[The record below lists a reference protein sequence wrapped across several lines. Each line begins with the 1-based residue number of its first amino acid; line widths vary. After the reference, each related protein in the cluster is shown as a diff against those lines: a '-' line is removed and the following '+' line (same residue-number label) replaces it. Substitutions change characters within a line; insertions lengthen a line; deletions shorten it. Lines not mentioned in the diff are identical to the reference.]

1 MLEIRIK
8 SVVECADGE
17 GARNTK
23 NNIMESIKRNIRGA
37 YTIWYRDVVRFKR
50 DRVRMLSSLGMP
62 VVYLFVFGSGLSPAM
77 AEMGGGHIDFKQF
90 MFPGVLTMTVLFT
103 SVFSAVSIVWDRE
116 FGFLKEVMVAPVSR
130 VAVALGKVAGGS
142 TVSLLQGLIVLL
154 LAPVLGVD
162 LSVSQ
167 LVTLIGLMVLLAIM
181 MTALGILIAARQ
193 TSMEGFHMM
202 MNFVLLPMFFL
213 SGAFFPLRGVPIWME
228 LLSKLDPVTYGVD
241 PLRQV
246 SLRALVPAE
255 LMHTIALNPLTYNVI
270 IMAAFSVLFLIPAV
284 WLFGRQK

>member
-1 MLEIRIK
+1 MERSLDK
-8 SVVECADGE
+8 P
-17 GARNTK
+17 NTK
-23 NNIMESIKRNIRGA
+23 IMNNIKRNIRGA

-50 DRVRMLSSLGMP
+50 DRVRMFSSLGMP

-77 AEMGGGHIDFKQF
+77 AEMGGGRIDFKQF

-142 TVSLLQGLIVLL
+142 TVSLFQGLIVLF

-167 LVTLIGLMVLLAIM
+167 IVTLIGLMILLAIM

-193 TSMEGFHMM
+193 KSMEGFHMM

-228 LLSKLDPVTYGVD
+228 VLSKLDPVTYGVD

-246 SLRALVPAE
+246 SLRALVPPD

-270 IMAAFSVLFLIPAV
+270 IMVAFAILFLIPAV

>member
-1 MLEIRIK
+1 MERSLDKPSI
-8 SVVECADGE
+8 
-17 GARNTK
+17 
-23 NNIMESIKRNIRGA
+23 NIMNNIKRNIRGA

-50 DRVRMLSSLGMP
+50 DRVRMFSSLGMP

-77 AEMGGGHIDFKQF
+77 AEMGGGRIDFKQF

-142 TVSLLQGLIVLL
+142 TVSLFQGLIVLL

-162 LSVSQ
+162 LSISQ
-167 LVTLIGLMVLLAIM
+167 IVTLIGLMILLAVM

-213 SGAFFPLRGVPIWME
+213 SGAFFPLRGIPIWME

-246 SLRALVPAE
+246 SLRALVPPD

-270 IMAAFSVLFLIPAV
+270 IMVSFAILFLIPAV

>member
-1 MLEIRIK
+1 MERSLDK
-8 SVVECADGE
+8 P
-17 GARNTK
+17 NT
-23 NNIMESIKRNIRGA
+23 NIMNNIKRNIRGA
-37 YTIWYRDVVRFKR
+37 YTIWYRDIVRFKR
-50 DRVRMLSSLGMP
+50 DRVRMFSSLGMP

-77 AEMGGGHIDFKQF
+77 AEMGGGRIDFKQF

-116 FGFLKEVMVAPVSR
+116 FGFLKVVMVAPVSR

-142 TVSLLQGLIVLL
+142 TVSLFQGLIVLL

-162 LSVSQ
+162 LSISQ
-167 LVTLIGLMVLLAIM
+167 IVTLIGLMILLAVM

-213 SGAFFPLRGVPIWME
+213 SGAFFPLRGIPIWME

-246 SLRALVPAE
+246 SLRALVPPD

-270 IMAAFSVLFLIPAV
+270 IMVSFAILFLIPAV

>member
-1 MLEIRIK
+1 MERSLDKPSI
-8 SVVECADGE
+8 
-17 GARNTK
+17 
-23 NNIMESIKRNIRGA
+23 NIMNNIKRNIRGA
-37 YTIWYRDVVRFKR
+37 YTIWYRDIVRFKR
-50 DRVRMLSSLGMP
+50 DRVRMFSSLGMP

-77 AEMGGGHIDFKQF
+77 AEMGGGRIDFKQF
-90 MFPGVLTMTVLFT
+90 MFAGVLTMTVLFT

-116 FGFLKEVMVAPVSR
+116 FGFLKVVMVAPVSR

-142 TVSLLQGLIVLL
+142 TVSLFQGLIVLL

-162 LSVSQ
+162 LSISQ
-167 LVTLIGLMVLLAIM
+167 IVTLIGIMILLAVM

-246 SLRALVPAE
+246 SLRALVPPD

-270 IMAAFSVLFLIPAV
+270 IMVSFTVLFLIPAV

>member
-1 MLEIRIK
+1 MERSLDK
-8 SVVECADGE
+8 PH
-17 GARNTK
+17 TK
-23 NNIMESIKRNIRGA
+23 IMNNIKRNIRGA

-50 DRVRMLSSLGMP
+50 DRVRMFSSLGMP

-77 AEMGGGHIDFKQF
+77 AEMGGGRIDFKQF

-142 TVSLLQGLIVLL
+142 TVSLFQGLIVLF

-162 LSVSQ
+162 LSISQ
-167 LVTLIGLMVLLAIM
+167 IVTLIGLMILLAIM

-193 TSMEGFHMM
+193 KSMEGFHML

-228 LLSKLDPVTYGVD
+228 VLSKLDPVTYGVD

-246 SLRALVPAE
+246 SLRALVPPD

-270 IMAAFSVLFLIPAV
+270 IMVSFAILFLIPAV

>member
-1 MLEIRIK
+1 MERALEIP
-8 SVVECADGE
+8 S
-17 GARNTK
+17 T
-23 NNIMESIKRNIRGA
+23 NIMESIKRNIRGA

-77 AEMGGGHIDFKQF
+77 AEMGGGRIDFKQF

-142 TVSLLQGLIVLL
+142 TVSLFQGLIVLL

-193 TSMEGFHMM
+193 KSMEGFHMM

-270 IMAAFSVLFLIPAV
+270 IMAAFSVVFLIPAV

>member
-1 MLEIRIK
+1 MERSLDKPSI
-8 SVVECADGE
+8 
-17 GARNTK
+17 
-23 NNIMESIKRNIRGA
+23 NIMNNIKRNIRGA

-50 DRVRMLSSLGMP
+50 DRVRMFSSLGMP

-77 AEMGGGHIDFKQF
+77 AEMGGGRIDFKQF

-142 TVSLLQGLIVLL
+142 TVSLFQGLIVLL

-162 LSVSQ
+162 LSISQ
-167 LVTLIGLMVLLAIM
+167 IVTLIGLMILLAVM

-213 SGAFFPLRGVPIWME
+213 SGAFFPLRGIPIWME

-246 SLRALVPAE
+246 SLRALVPPD

-270 IMAAFSVLFLIPAV
+270 IMAAFSVVFLIPAV

>member
-1 MLEIRIK
+1 MERSLDK
-8 SVVECADGE
+8 PH
-17 GARNTK
+17 TK
-23 NNIMESIKRNIRGA
+23 IMNNIKRNIRGA

-50 DRVRMLSSLGMP
+50 DRVRMFSSLGMP

-77 AEMGGGHIDFKQF
+77 AEMGGGRIDFKQF

-116 FGFLKEVMVAPVSR
+116 FGFLKEVMVARVSR

-142 TVSLLQGLIVLL
+142 TVALFQGLIVLF

-167 LVTLIGLMVLLAIM
+167 IVTLIGLMILLAIM

-193 TSMEGFHMM
+193 KSMEGFHML

-228 LLSKLDPVTYGVD
+228 VLSKLDPVTYGVD

-246 SLRALVPAE
+246 SLRALVPPD
-255 LMHTIALNPLTYNVI
+255 LMHTIALNPLAYNVI
-270 IMAAFSVLFLIPAV
+270 IMVSFAILFLIPAV

>member
-8 SVVECADGE
+8 SIVECADGE

-142 TVSLLQGLIVLL
+142 TVSLFQGLIVLL

-255 LMHTIALNPLTYNVI
+255 LMNTIALNPLTYNVI